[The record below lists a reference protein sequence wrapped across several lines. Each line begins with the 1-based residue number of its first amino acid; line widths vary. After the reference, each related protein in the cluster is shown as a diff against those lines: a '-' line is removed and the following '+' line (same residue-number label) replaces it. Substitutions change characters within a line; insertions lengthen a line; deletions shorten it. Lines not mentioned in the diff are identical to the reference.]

1 MAGSRVM
8 GWDDSGMTA
17 RPSLQ
22 NRWQGVTGGVAY
34 KESAL
39 TVESGKG
46 SGKGAGFEPMSRR
59 HSREYLRPLLDDAAS
74 DNEGGSVLITH

>member
-1 MAGSRVM
+1 MGGSRVM

-22 NRWQGVTGGVAY
+22 DWWQGLTGGVAY

-39 TVESGKG
+39 AVE
-46 SGKGAGFEPMSRR
+46 SGKGAGFELMSRR
-59 HSREYLRPLLDDAAS
+59 DSRAYLRPLLDDAAS
-74 DNEGGSVLITH
+74 DNEGGSVLITR